1 MIPRKPRLEASVREE
16 CAVATYEGATVVA
29 GGVIARIRDLPS
41 GMRSSME
48 YDIARGDAP
57 ELDANAGP
65 ILLGA
70 AKGGIAVRATP
81 ELIGEIA

>member
-1 MIPRKPRLEASVREE
+1 VLSDPAKAATGGVSREE
-16 CAVATYEGATVVA
+16 CAVAPYEGATVVA
-29 GGVIARIRDLPS
+29 GAVIARISYLPS

-48 YDIARGDAP
+48 HYIARGDAP

-70 AKGGIAVRATP
+70 AKGGIAPRNSRTDW
-81 ELIGEIA
+81 